1 MKTLPLAVLTA
12 LCFAGAAQA
21 QDQLRM
27 EVAAPGATTFI
38 IGTHL
43 ASVLNERHGYQLE
56 VATGFPGVR
65 SMVNTAREEADI
77 SLYAPALAYY
87 LINQR
92 AMFAD
97 LQDAAT
103 LAANLRVLFTYEGD
117 MFTFGTYNPEIRTL
131 ADLED
136 RRVYLGPQGAA
147 LVNINSALIRAA
159 TGLVAGEDFELVHVD
174 WSGANALLQDGTVD
188 VLFALCSAGCSTW
201 AELST
206 GRPVQLLGL
215 TEEQTAQPAF
225 QEALTFPG
233 RHLRTVEPSVFG
245 TGITNDGQITL
256 VGEFTGLVTNAA
268 MPDDVAYNITRA
280 FWETREDLARVAPF
294 VADYDIMDATFGII
308 NPMHPGAARYL
319 SEQGVTITEVQ

>member
-1 MKTLPLAVLTA
+1 MKTLTLAA
-12 LCFAGAAQA
+12 LAAACLATAAQA
-21 QDQLRM
+21 NSQLRM
-27 EVAAPGATTFI
+27 EVANPGSTAFI

-43 ASVLNERHGYQLE
+43 ASVLNERHGYQIE

-65 SMVNTAREEADI
+65 SIVNTASEESNI

-87 LINQR
+87 LNNQR

-97 LQDAAT
+97 LQNATT

-136 RRVYLGPQGAA
+136 KRVFLGPQGAA
-147 LVNINSALIRAA
+147 LVNINAGLIKAA

-174 WSGANALLQDGTVD
+174 WSGSTALLQDGTVD
-188 VLFALCSAGCSTW
+188 VLFQLCATGCAAW

-206 GRPVQLLGL
+206 GRPVYMLGY
-215 TEEQTAQPAF
+215 TEDQTAQAPF
-225 QEALTFPG
+225 QEALAFPG
-233 RHLRTVEPSVFG
+233 RHLRTVEPSAFG
-245 TGITNDGQITL
+245 PGIANDGPITMI
-256 VGEFTGLVTNAA
+256 GEFTGLVTNAA
-268 MPDDVAYNITRA
+268 LSDDVAYNLTRA

-294 VADYDIMDATFGII
+294 VADFDINDATFGAI
-308 NPMHPGAARYL
+308 NPIHPGAVRYL
-319 SEQGVTITEVQ
+319 TEQGVPMPAGQ

>member
-1 MKTLPLAVLTA
+1 MKTLTLAA
-12 LCFAGAAQA
+12 LAAICLAGTVKAET
-21 QDQLRM
+21 QLRM
-27 EVAAPGATTFI
+27 EVANPGATAFV

-43 ASVLNERHGYQLE
+43 ASVLNERHGYQIE

-65 SMVNTAREEADI
+65 SIVNTASDAADI

-87 LINQR
+87 LNNKR

-97 LQDAAT
+97 VENAAA

-117 MFTFGTYNPEIRTL
+117 LFTFGTYDPEIRTL

-136 RRVYLGPQGAA
+136 KRVFLGPQGAA
-147 LVNINSALIRAA
+147 LVNINAGLIKAA

-174 WSGANALLQDGTVD
+174 WSGSTALLQDGTVD
-188 VLFALCSAGCSTW
+188 VLFQLCAVGCAAW

-206 GRPVQLLGL
+206 GRPLHMIGY
-215 TEEQTAQPAF
+215 TDDQTAQPAF

-233 RHLRTVEPSVFG
+233 RHLRTVPPEAFG
-245 TGITNDGQITL
+245 PGIANDAPITMI
-256 VGEFTGLVTNAA
+256 GEFTGLVTNAT
-268 MPDDVAYNITRA
+268 MTDEVAYNLTRA

-294 VADYDIMDATFGII
+294 VADFDIKDATFGAI
-308 NPMHPGAARYL
+308 NPIHPGSAKYL
-319 SEQGVTITEVQ
+319 TEQGVDMPAGQ

>member
-21 QDQLRM
+21 QNQLRM
-27 EVAAPGATTFI
+27 EVANPGSTAFI

-43 ASVLNERHGYQLE
+43 ASVLNERHGYQIE

-65 SMVNTAREEADI
+65 SMVNTASEDSDI
-77 SLYAPALAYY
+77 SLYAPALAFF

-97 LQDAAT
+97 LANAAT

-117 MFTFGTYNPEIRTL
+117 LFTFGTYDPEIRTL

-136 RRVYLGPQGAA
+136 RRVFLGPQGAA
-147 LVNINSALIRAA
+147 LVNINSALIQAA
-159 TGLVAGEDFELVHVD
+159 TGLVAGEDYELVHVD
-174 WSGANALLQDGTVD
+174 WSGSTALLQDGTVD
-188 VLFALCSAGCSTW
+188 VLFQLCAVGCAAW

-206 GRPVQLLGL
+206 GRPLYMLSY
-215 TEEQTAQPAF
+215 TEEQTAQAPF
-225 QEALTFPG
+225 QEALAFPG
-233 RHLRTVEPSVFG
+233 RHLRTVEPAAFG
-245 TGITNDGQITL
+245 PGIANEGPITMI
-256 VGEFTGLVTNAA
+256 GEFTGLVTNAA
-268 MPDDVAYNITRA
+268 MSDEAAYNLTRA

-294 VADYDIMDATFGII
+294 VADFDIMDATFGAI
-308 NPMHPGAARYL
+308 NPLHPGSARYL
-319 SEQGVTITEVQ
+319 AEQGVTLPASQ